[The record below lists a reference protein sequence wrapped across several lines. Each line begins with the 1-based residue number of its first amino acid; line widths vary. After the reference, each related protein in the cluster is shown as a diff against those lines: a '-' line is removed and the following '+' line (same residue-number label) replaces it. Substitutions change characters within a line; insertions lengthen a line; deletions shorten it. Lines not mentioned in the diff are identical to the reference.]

1 VGPTR
6 NVAVGLF
13 VAGGIALFGLGL
25 FLIGDRKRL
34 FEDSFV
40 VFAEFERLAGLQD
53 GARVRVAG
61 LGAGEVL
68 SISFPQSP
76 EAKFRVEMR
85 VIEDLH
91 PLVRTDSVA
100 LIQGEGLV
108 GSQLVEIG
116 AGSESAPKVEEGGT
130 IDSREPF
137 ELADLMAKA
146 SDVAETLSTTIVSVG
161 DQLGG
166 AIQEVETVVTRADA
180 LLSNAGKDVVEIT
193 RAGREVSRDVES
205 LVANVRAGNGTVGK
219 LINDDALHREIREIA
234 GNARNVSEDAKAAS
248 ANVRTL
254 TEDAKAAMADFR
266 SNEGGAKGMLAD
278 LARTLES
285 ASEAA
290 SNLEEN
296 TESLKRSFLFRGMF
310 LERGF
315 FDLDALTAQEY
326 LDGALA
332 RGHRQRR
339 FWIAAEDLVEVDT
352 SGAEVLSERGEAKIR
367 AAMSD
372 ILRYPSNSPL
382 VVEGY
387 SHSGSLDER
396 HLAARR
402 RALLTRDYIVS
413 EFFRNPN
420 YTGFISLESMAPR
433 ELAAEDDQDASEA
446 EGVVLALYYDE
457 EGEPA
462 PRPRAIH

>member
-1 VGPTR
+1 MGPSR
-6 NVAVGLF
+6 SVAVGLF
-13 VAGGIALFGLGL
+13 VVGGIALFGLGL

-68 SISFPQSP
+68 SISYPQSP
-76 EAKFRVEMR
+76 QAKFRVEMR
-85 VIEDLH
+85 IIEDLH
-91 PLVRTDSVA
+91 PLVRKDSVA
-100 LIQGEGLV
+100 IIQGEGLV

-116 AGSESAPKVEEGGT
+116 EGSESSPRIEEGGT

-137 ELADLMAKA
+137 EMADLMLKA
-146 SDVAETLSTTIVSVG
+146 SAVAETLSTTIVSVG
-161 DQLGG
+161 DRLGG
-166 AIQEVETVVTRADA
+166 TLEEVQAVVTRADV
-180 LLSNAGKDVVEIT
+180 LLQNAGVDLAEIT

-205 LVANVRAGNGTVGK
+205 LVADVRSGKGTVGK
-219 LINDDALHREIREIA
+219 LLNDEALHGEIREIA
-234 GNARNVSEDAKAAS
+234 E
-248 ANVRTL
+248 NVRQVSKDAEATSENVREL
-254 TEDAKAAMADFR
+254 TADAKAAMADFR
-266 SNEGGAKGMLAD
+266 SNDGGAKGILSDLSLTLA
-278 LARTLES
+278 S

-290 SNLEEN
+290 SDLADS
-296 TESLKRSFLFRGMF
+296 TESMKRSFLFRGMF

-326 LDGALA
+326 VEGALGG
-332 RGHRQRR
+332 RHRQRR
-339 FWIAAEDLVEVDT
+339 LWIAANDLVEVDA
-352 SGAEVLSERGEAKIR
+352 SGTENLSERGKANIR

-372 ILRYPSNSPL
+372 ILRFPSNSPL

-387 SHSGSLDER
+387 AHSGSLDER
-396 HLAARR
+396 HLTARR
-402 RALLTRDYIVS
+402 RAVLTRDYIVS
-413 EFFRNPN
+413 HFFRNPS
-420 YTGFISLESMAPR
+420 YTGFISLESMSPR
-433 ELAAEDDQDASEA
+433 ELAAEDNADASDG

-457 EGEPA
+457 EAQPA

>member
-137 ELADLMAKA
+137 EMADLMAKA

-161 DQLGG
+161 DQPTVAAALAAKALGLPHNPPE
-166 AIQEVETVVTRADA
+166 ATAACRNKFRARE
-180 LLSNAGKDVVEIT
+180 LLRAAGLRVPRFARFPIGGDP
-193 RAGREVSRDVES
+193 DP
-205 LVANVRAGNGTVGK
+205 
-219 LINDDALHREIREIA
+219 REIVVA
-234 GNARNVSEDAKAAS
+234 VGFPCVLKP
-248 ANVRTL
+248 L
-254 TEDAKAAMADFR
+254 C
-266 SNEGGAKGMLAD
+266 L
-278 LARTLES
+278 S
-285 ASEAA
+285 ASRGDSSWVSICRVSSAA
-290 SNLEEN
+290 
-296 TESLKRSFLFRGMF
+296 
-310 LERGF
+310 
-315 FDLDALTAQEY
+315 ACA
-326 LDGALA
+326 
-332 RGHRQRR
+332 
-339 FWIAAEDLVEVDT
+339 
-352 SGAEVLSERGEAKIR
+352 
-367 AAMSD
+367 
-372 ILRYPSNSPL
+372 
-382 VVEGY
+382 
-387 SHSGSLDER
+387 
-396 HLAARR
+396 
-402 RALLTRDYIVS
+402 
-413 EFFRNPN
+413 
-420 YTGFISLESMAPR
+420 
-433 ELAAEDDQDASEA
+433 
-446 EGVVLALYYDE
+446 
-457 EGEPA
+457 
-462 PRPRAIH
+462 